1 MNSVRILASIVAVFF
16 LSLASMKATFLI
28 LLSTAAILTAGANPT
43 AHPPKAPSC
52 RAFAHTTEVRDRR
65 NLMRFRRN
73 PHPLP
78 MLDLKARDPEKFRT
92 VRGAR
97 SYKFK

>member
-1 MNSVRILASIVAVFF
+1 
-16 LSLASMKATFLI
+16 MKNTFLI
-28 LLSTAAILTAGANPT
+28 LLSTAAILTTEANPA
-43 AHPPKAPSC
+43 AHPPKAPS
-52 RAFAHTTEVRDRR
+52 RHAFAHTAEVRDRS
-65 NLMRFRRN
+65 NHMRFRHN